1 MMLKIY
7 EVMLGEKLGSA
18 LNILALQDSSDLSTW
33 NAAMCLDATVEC
45 VYIIAY
51 QLLLKVEEEKNH

>member
-1 MMLKIY
+1 M
-7 EVMLGEKLGSA
+7 MLGEKLISA

-45 VYIIAY
+45 ACIVAY
-51 QLLLKVEEEKNH
+51 QLLRKAEEKKNH